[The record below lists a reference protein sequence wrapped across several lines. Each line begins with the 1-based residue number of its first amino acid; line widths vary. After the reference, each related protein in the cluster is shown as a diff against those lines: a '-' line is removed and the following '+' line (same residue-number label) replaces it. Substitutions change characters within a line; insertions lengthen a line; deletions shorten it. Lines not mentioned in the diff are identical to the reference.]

1 MRFLTIFILL
11 VSLLNAKDRD
21 FYYSFIDSNGKQ
33 IPTKTKETIIN
44 TLNQLDEVKAIA
56 LDGKLHEAFEK
67 LKIIKDN
74 NKVSLLNSDILI
86 LYSELVIK
94 TNSKQ
99 HINSASN
106 ELEVAIN
113 SSLIDQEDL
122 LKAYLILIDLKLNI
136 NKVEDARYYAQTV
149 VDIFDDEEAKSRGK
163 ISLAKIFKYQK
174 DYKKAS
180 KNIFEV
186 LNSTEDKNIASIA
199 ANELFDIYLL
209 EGKKDEASEL
219 MRQILLTN
227 PSFYSSDYIVAN
239 QRVDLLLKLDMK
251 TFAIDILKNLILTS
265 KKDDVLE
272 QTKYKLANL
281 YMSLYD
287 KTDTYLNLAKILYK
301 DIIDNYPKSENFDNA
316 SMFYDEIKMRQKAIL
331 PNVVADKYPENETM
345 QNKALLQELINNNFN
360 KKYEDVIKMK
370 KVYKDIPKDVL
381 KRFGYENVDEIL
393 DMSHLGLIKE
403 YLKEED
409 CIKLSY
415 ILKDLKTDIFK
426 DIVNDDNLKQEFISC
441 MREVPSIEN
450 YKQIKDIFKDT
461 KDLDIYL
468 ILEAMALDVEEID
481 DALYYSSKIE
491 KSKDKE
497 ILKEEFLY
505 KYQILKIDNNT
516 GKLDK
521 FFKNSLENNDLIEA
535 NIEKPIII
543 DFYYD
548 LYLYL
553 IKEGKEEEAFKILN
567 SLNNKQNE
575 FKAFVYSPFVESELS
590 RLLKKQN
597 NFQDA
602 VNYLV
607 LALEHAK
614 DIKPEDEVKLYY
626 DILTLY
632 DSLGQ
637 KEQKE
642 IYLQKCKNI
651 NIEDNFY
658 KNMCNGMNP

>member
-1 MRFLTIFILL
+1 M
-11 VSLLNAKDRD
+11 S
-21 FYYSFIDSNGKQ
+21 
-33 IPTKTKETIIN
+33 
-44 TLNQLDEVKAIA
+44 
-56 LDGKLHEAFEK
+56 
-67 LKIIKDN
+67 
-74 NKVSLLNSDILI
+74 
-86 LYSELVIK
+86 
-94 TNSKQ
+94 
-99 HINSASN
+99 
-106 ELEVAIN
+106 
-113 SSLIDQEDL
+113 
-122 LKAYLILIDLKLNI
+122 
-136 NKVEDARYYAQTV
+136 
-149 VDIFDDEEAKSRGK
+149 
-163 ISLAKIFKYQK
+163 
-174 DYKKAS
+174 
-180 KNIFEV
+180 
-186 LNSTEDKNIASIA
+186 
-199 ANELFDIYLL
+199 
-209 EGKKDEASEL
+209 
-219 MRQILLTN
+219 
-227 PSFYSSDYIVAN
+227 
-239 QRVDLLLKLDMK
+239 
-251 TFAIDILKNLILTS
+251 
-265 KKDDVLE
+265 
-272 QTKYKLANL
+272 YKLIYKFANL
-281 YMSLYD
+281 YFVCS
-287 KTDTYLNLAKILYK
+287 KTYTYLNLAKILYK

-381 KRFGYENVDEIL
+381 KRFGYENVDELL

-597 NFQDA
+597 NFQGA

-614 DIKPEDEVKLYY
+614 NIKPEDEVKLYY

>member
-1 MRFLTIFILL
+1 
-11 VSLLNAKDRD
+11 
-21 FYYSFIDSNGKQ
+21 
-33 IPTKTKETIIN
+33 
-44 TLNQLDEVKAIA
+44 
-56 LDGKLHEAFEK
+56 
-67 LKIIKDN
+67 
-74 NKVSLLNSDILI
+74 
-86 LYSELVIK
+86 
-94 TNSKQ
+94 
-99 HINSASN
+99 
-106 ELEVAIN
+106 
-113 SSLIDQEDL
+113 
-122 LKAYLILIDLKLNI
+122 
-136 NKVEDARYYAQTV
+136 
-149 VDIFDDEEAKSRGK
+149 
-163 ISLAKIFKYQK
+163 
-174 DYKKAS
+174 
-180 KNIFEV
+180 
-186 LNSTEDKNIASIA
+186 
-199 ANELFDIYLL
+199 
-209 EGKKDEASEL
+209 
-219 MRQILLTN
+219 
-227 PSFYSSDYIVAN
+227 
-239 QRVDLLLKLDMK
+239 
-251 TFAIDILKNLILTS
+251 
-265 KKDDVLE
+265 
-272 QTKYKLANL
+272 
-281 YMSLYD
+281 
-287 KTDTYLNLAKILYK
+287 
-301 DIIDNYPKSENFDNA
+301 
-316 SMFYDEIKMRQKAIL
+316 
-331 PNVVADKYPENETM
+331 
-345 QNKALLQELINNNFN
+345 
-360 KKYEDVIKMK
+360 
-370 KVYKDIPKDVL
+370 
-381 KRFGYENVDEIL
+381 
-393 DMSHLGLIKE
+393 
-403 YLKEED
+403 
-409 CIKLSY
+409 
-415 ILKDLKTDIFK
+415 
-426 DIVNDDNLKQEFISC
+426 

-450 YKQIKDIFKDT
+450 YKQIKEIFKDT

-516 GKLDK
+516 AKLDK

-597 NFQDA
+597 NFQGA

-614 DIKPEDEVKLYY
+614 NIKPEDEVKLYY

-632 DSLGQ
+632 DNLGQ